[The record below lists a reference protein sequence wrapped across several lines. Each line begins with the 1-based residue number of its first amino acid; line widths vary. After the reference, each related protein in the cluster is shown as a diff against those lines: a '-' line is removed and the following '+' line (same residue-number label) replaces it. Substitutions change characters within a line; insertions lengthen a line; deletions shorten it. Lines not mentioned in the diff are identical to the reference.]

1 MVSWPCSWGDIMKKF
16 ILAAGILLGL
26 AFSAQAAT
34 VLALSGTTSTSSPAH
49 DSVNSPGLSGV
60 GFSLGNDLTNLSFTV
75 AYTCAG
81 SCLVDAYLMNSI
93 GPSAT
98 NSNVVA
104 AAVLDGSNTTAF
116 SGINLTAGD
125 YALILTTNTGIFS
138 WNASSSPNIFY
149 GGTAAPFN
157 NFVDLAYNSVLPYA
171 STVSALTDLAFLYTI
186 EQFTDPIAAVPLG
199 PTAPF
204 LALGIV
210 GLAALR
216 RRAKT

>member
-1 MVSWPCSWGDIMKKF
+1 MKKI

-26 AFSAQAAT
+26 AFSAQAST
-34 VLALSGTTSTSSPAH
+34 VLALTGTTSTSSPAH
-49 DSVNSPGLSGV
+49 DSVNSPGLSGI
-60 GFSLGNDLTNLSFTV
+60 GFSLGSDLTNLSFTV
-75 AYTCAG
+75 GYTCAG
-81 SCLVDAYLMNSI
+81 LCLVDAYLMNNI

-104 AAVLDGSNTTAF
+104 AAVLDGSNMTAF

-138 WNASSSPNIFY
+138 WNASSSPSFFY
-149 GGTAAPFN
+149 GGSVSPISS
-157 NFVDLAYNSVLPYA
+157 FVDLAYNSVLPYA

-186 EQFTDPIAAVPLG
+186 EQFNGQIAAVPLG

-204 LALGIV
+204 LAFGIV
-210 GLAALR
+210 GLVVLR